1 MLEFDQEESNSVHLG
16 PLALVVS
23 PDRERR
29 KSRSDRDI
37 QSQIRELE
45 EERRKL
51 ERERR
56 DRDVIK
62 VKRATIVRD
71 TDEEDVEIIKK
82 KKGKLML
89 VR

>member
-1 MLEFDQEESNSVHLG
+1 VLEFDQEESNSVHLG

-37 QSQIRELE
+37 QAQIRELE

-62 VKRATIVRD
+62 VKRGTIVRD